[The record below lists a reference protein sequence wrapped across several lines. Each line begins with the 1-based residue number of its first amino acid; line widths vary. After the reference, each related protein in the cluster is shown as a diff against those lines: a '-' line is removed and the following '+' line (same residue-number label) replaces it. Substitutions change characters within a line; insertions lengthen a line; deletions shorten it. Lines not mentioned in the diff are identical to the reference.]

1 MHIPVKLFLITSLLL
16 LFSHVSTGQSSNL
29 VIFSENGERF
39 SVVLNG
45 VLQNSSPETNIKVT
59 GLPAPTY
66 KLRIIFENPELPK
79 VDRNLTLSR
88 DLEVTY
94 CIKKNSKNQY
104 VLRFQNQVKLSQA
117 LPPARSQLI
126 IPYSVNPGPSHQL
139 AMQNQTT
146 TTTVNNVNIS
156 GSTVNINVT
165 SEVNASQS
173 EERHEHYVMPGYN
186 GRVGCPNPLTP
197 LDFEKVKQTISDK
210 SFEDS
215 KLQIAKQ
222 VTTSNCLFASE
233 VKEIMELFS
242 FEKSRLDFAKFA
254 YKFTYDIGN
263 YYTINDAFHF
273 ESSIKELN
281 DYIEGKVKE

>member
-1 MHIPVKLFLITSLLL
+1 MRIPVKLFLATVLLL
-16 LFSHVSTGQSSNL
+16 IFSHVSTGQTSNI

-59 GLPAPTY
+59 GLPAPSY

-104 VLRFQNQVKLSQA
+104 LLRFQNQVKLSQA
-117 LPPARSQLI
+117 LQPVNSQVI
-126 IPYSVNPGPSHQL
+126 IPYSGPPVPSHQF
-139 AMQNQTT
+139 AMEPQTA

-156 GSTVNINVT
+156 GGTVNINVT
-165 SEVNASQS
+165 SDVNASQVT
-173 EERHEHYVMPGYN
+173 EEREHYVMPGYN
-186 GRVGCPNPLTP
+186 GRVGCPYPLTP
-197 LDFEKVKQTISDK
+197 LDFEKAKQTISDK

-254 YKFTYDIGN
+254 YKYTYDIGN

-281 DYIEGKVKE
+281 DFIEGKIKD